1 MKTLSSRMKI
11 STVEQKKKHHDKGR
25 NPTLT
30 TKENKIKRTQLSTR
44 KRLNRKTSLPRLK
57 NTPINI
63 NRNPKQLHH
72 QNLQRIKQ
80 QFQNHQTAFLR
91 PSQLNTHHNL
101 LRMSYHF
108 FWRSSKRTLHE
119 AFKDFATQDFP
130 IDRFY
135 LVVKVNSQSS
145 SEAIL
150 RATSS
155 DSDAFYFPTPI
166 PATAPVYNPTPLN
179 LKDNKLQLLKDAQ
192 RKRIILM
199 LVGGSLR
206 NHWPPKGI
214 KPYSV
219 GNLYTHF

>member
-1 MKTLSSRMKI
+1 MKTLSSRMKCLRL
-11 STVEQKKKHHDKGR
+11 SKKKHHDKGR

-30 TKENKIKRTQLSTR
+30 TKENKIKRTQFSTR

-91 PSQLNTHHNL
+91 PSQLYTHHNL

-108 FWRSSKRTLHE
+108 FKGVLRGRCTRHLKISPHRT
-119 AFKDFATQDFP
+119 P

-135 LVVKVNSQSS
+135 PVVKVNSQSS
-145 SEAIL
+145 SAAIL

-179 LKDNKLQLLKDAQ
+179 LKDNKLQLLQDAQ

-206 NHWPPKGI
+206 NH
-214 KPYSV
+214 
-219 GNLYTHF
+219 

>member
-1 MKTLSSRMKI
+1 MS
-11 STVEQKKKHHDKGR
+11 KKEHRDKGG
-25 NPTLT
+25 NPTLP
-30 TKENKIKRTQLSTR
+30 TKENKIKRTR
-44 KRLNRKTSLPRLK
+44 NRKTSLPRLK

-108 FWRSSKRTLHE
+108 FFLRSSKRTLHE
-119 AFKDFATQDFP
+119 AFKDFATQHFL

-135 LVVKVNSQSS
+135 PVVKVNPQSS

-155 DSDAFYFPTPI
+155 DSDAFYFPTRI

-179 LKDNKLQLLKDAQ
+179 LKDNKLQQLKDAQ
-192 RKRIILM
+192 RKKNHFNVSGRKFKK
-199 LVGGSLR
+199 SLTPQR
-206 NHWPPKGI
+206 HQAIQRG
-214 KPYSV
+214 
-219 GNLYTHF
+219 

>member
-1 MKTLSSRMKI
+1 MFR
-11 STVEQKKKHHDKGR
+11 
-25 NPTLT
+25 
-30 TKENKIKRTQLSTR
+30 
-44 KRLNRKTSLPRLK
+44 
-57 NTPINI
+57 
-63 NRNPKQLHH
+63 
-72 QNLQRIKQ
+72 
-80 QFQNHQTAFLR
+80 
-91 PSQLNTHHNL
+91 
-101 LRMSYHF
+101 
-108 FWRSSKRTLHE
+108 RSSKSTLHE

-135 LVVKVNSQSS
+135 PVVKVNSQSS

-206 NHWPPKGI
+206 NH
-214 KPYSV
+214 
-219 GNLYTHF
+219 